1 MVHTCSTEE
10 GFGNSFIQAWLQGKP
25 TVSLYFDP
33 NSIITENSLGYISKS
48 MEQMRKDVKRLIEDP
63 VLRSEMGKRARNYAH
78 QELNIENNIRVLEK
92 FFSSIL

>member
-1 MVHTCSTEE
+1 
-10 GFGNSFIQAWLQGKP
+10 
-25 TVSLYFDP
+25 
-33 NSIITENSLGYISKS
+33 

-78 QELNIENNIRVLEK
+78 QEFNIENNIRVLEK